1 MCGVAGFLFTH
12 RETDDPRGVVSRMAE
27 SLRHRGPD
35 DGGSWVDE
43 TVGVALGHRR
53 LTVIDLSA
61 DGRQPM
67 ISHDERYVLSYNGEI
82 YNFIELRDELTREGA
97 RFNGRSDTEVLLAA
111 VGRWGL
117 EAAVRRFVGM
127 FAFALW
133 DRTERTLHLARD
145 RLGEKPLYYGW
156 CGKSFLFGSELKA
169 LRAHP
174 DWVGEISADALSA
187 YMKLGCVPAPYSIYK
202 GIHKLPPASI
212 LSLRAQDA
220 PGHLPGPC
228 AYWSAHD
235 VVRHTSTD
243 RGTISDDEALDQLEE
258 VLKRA
263 VRQMLRSDAPLGAFL
278 SGGVDSSTVVA
289 LMKAESD
296 VPVRTFSIGF
306 HEKSYDEAHHAREM
320 ARHLETEHTE
330 LYAGPGEALEVI
342 PRLPRLYDEPFAD
355 PSQIPTHLLCALT
368 REHVTVVLS
377 GDGGDELFGGYN
389 RHFWTVKV
397 WKWTH
402 LLPERVKTR
411 ISKGLTTQHPELARY
426 YEKISPLLPRRYRF
440 ETAGEKFL
448 KLASLLGATNLNE
461 MYERLRMYGDA
472 SDCLHAHLDPESAF
486 APIPAPSDLHPAEK
500 MMYRD
505 MVEYLPDDILVKVDR
520 ASMGASL
527 EVRAP
532 YLDPRVVE
540 FVWSLPLRLKLRG
553 GEGKWIL
560 RQLLPRYIP
569 ASLIQRPKMGF
580 AVPIGEWLK
589 GPLNDWAED
598 LLGES
603 RLREEGF
610 FHPGS
615 IRRMW
620 EQHES
625 GTRNW
630 QFCLWGLL
638 MFQAWLNDQGR

>member
-1 MCGVAGFLFTH
+1 MCGVAGFIFTH
-12 RETDDPRGVVSRMAE
+12 QETDDPRGVVSRMAE

-43 TVGVALGHRR
+43 TEGVALGHRR
-53 LTVIDLSA
+53 LAVIDLSA

-67 ISHDERYVLSYNGEI
+67 ISRGERYVLSYNGEI
-82 YNFIELRDELTREGA
+82 YNFIELRDELTREGV
-97 RFNGRSDTEVLLAA
+97 RFQGRSDTEVLLAA
-111 VGRWGL
+111 VERWGL
-117 EAAVRRFVGM
+117 DAAVRRFVGM

-145 RLGEKPLYYGW
+145 RMGEKPLYYGW

-174 DWVGEISADALSA
+174 DWAGEISADALSA

-202 GIHKLPPASI
+202 ETHKLPPATI
-212 LSLRAQDA
+212 LSLRASDA
-220 PGHLPGPC
+220 PGFMPEPNK
-228 AYWSAHD
+228 YWSAQD
-235 VVRHTSTD
+235 AVRGASADTVALS
-243 RGTISDDEALDQLEE
+243 SNEALEQLDE
-258 VLKRA
+258 VLKCS

-289 LMKAESD
+289 LMKAVSGA
-296 VPVRTFSIGF
+296 PVRTFSIGF
-306 HEKSYDEAHHAREM
+306 HEKGYDEAHHAREM

-342 PRLPRLYDEPFAD
+342 PHLPRLYDEPFAD

-368 REHVTVVLS
+368 REHVTVALS

-389 RHFWTVKV
+389 RHFWAPNV
-397 WKWTH
+397 WRWSNR
-402 LLPERVKTR
+402 LPERLKARTTKT
-411 ISKGLTTQHPELARY
+411 LTTRYPTLARF
-426 YEKISPLLPRRYRF
+426 YEKISPLLPRRYRV
-440 ETAGEKFL
+440 EMAGEKLL
-448 KLASLLGATNLNE
+448 KLADLFGAASLDE
-461 MYERLRMYGDA
+461 VYERLRGYSDA
-472 SDCLHAHLDPESAF
+472 SVYSPGDQNVENSF
-486 APIPAPSDLHPAEK
+486 ATEHTPRDLHPAER
-500 MMYRD
+500 MMFRD

-532 YLDPRVVE
+532 YLNPRVVE

-560 RQLLPRYIP
+560 KRLLSRYAP

-580 AVPIGEWLK
+580 SVPVGEWLR
-589 GPLNDWAED
+589 GPLKDWAED

-625 GTRNW
+625 GARNW

-638 MFQAWLNDQGR
+638 MFQAWLDEQGR

>member
-12 RETDDPRGVVSRMAE
+12 RETDDPRGVVSGMAE

-35 DGGSWVDE
+35 DGGNWVDE
-43 TVGVALGHRR
+43 AAGVALGHRR
-53 LTVIDLSA
+53 LAVIDLSA

-67 ISHDERYVLSYNGEI
+67 ISRGERYVLSYNGEI
-82 YNFIELRDELTREGA
+82 YNFIELRDELTREGV
-97 RFNGRSDTEVLLAA
+97 RFQGRSDTEVLLAA
-111 VGRWGL
+111 VERWGL
-117 EAAVRRFVGM
+117 DAAVRRSIGM

-133 DRTERTLHLARD
+133 DRSEKTLHLARD
-145 RLGEKPLYYGW
+145 RMGEKPLYYGW

-174 DWVGEISADALSA
+174 DWAGEISADALSA
-187 YMKLGCVPAPYSIYK
+187 YIKLGCVPAPHSIYK

-212 LSLRAQDA
+212 LSLRASDA
-220 PGHLPGPC
+220 PGHLPGPS
-228 AYWSAHD
+228 AYWSAH
-235 VVRHTSTD
+235 VVGHTSTD
-243 RGTISDDEALDQLEE
+243 RGTISNDEALEQLDE
-258 VLKRA
+258 VLKRS

-289 LMKAESD
+289 LMKAESAA
-296 VPVRTFSIGF
+296 PVRTFTIGF
-306 HEKSYDEAHHAREM
+306 HEKGYDEAHHAREM

-342 PRLPRLYDEPFAD
+342 PHLPRLYDEPFAD

-368 REHVTVVLS
+368 REHVTVALS

-389 RHFWTVKV
+389 RYFWAPNV
-397 WKWTH
+397 WKWSNR
-402 LLPERVKTR
+402 LPERLKARITKT
-411 ISKGLTTQHPELARY
+411 LTSRYPTLARFY
-426 YEKISPLLPRRYRF
+426 KKISPLLPRRYRV
-440 ETAGEKFL
+440 EMAGEKLL
-448 KLASLLGATNLNE
+448 KLANLFGTASLDE
-461 MYERLRMYGDA
+461 MYQRLRMYGDA
-472 SDCLHAHLDPESAF
+472 SVFLNAHLDPESAF
-486 APIPAPSDLHPAEK
+486 APIPAPSDLHPAGQ

-505 MVEYLPDDILVKVDR
+505 IVEYLPDDILVKVDR

-540 FVWSLPLRLKLRG
+540 FVWSLPLKLKLRG

-560 RQLLPRYIP
+560 RRLLSRYAP

-580 AVPIGEWLK
+580 SVPVGEWLRE
-589 GPLNDWAED
+589 PLKDWAED

-625 GTRNW
+625 GARNW

-638 MFQAWLNDQGR
+638 MFQAWLDDQGR

>member
-1 MCGVAGFLFTH
+1 
-12 RETDDPRGVVSRMAE
+12 
-27 SLRHRGPD
+27 
-35 DGGSWVDE
+35 
-43 TVGVALGHRR
+43 
-53 LTVIDLSA
+53 
-61 DGRQPM
+61 M
-67 ISHDERYVLSYNGEI
+67 ISRGERYVLSYNGEI

-97 RFNGRSDTEVLLAA
+97 RFQGRSDTEVLLAA
-111 VGRWGL
+111 VETWGL
-117 EAAVRRFVGM
+117 EEAMRRFVGM

-133 DRTERTLHLARD
+133 DRSEKTLHLARD
-145 RLGEKPLYYGW
+145 RMGEKPLYYGW

-169 LRAHP
+169 LRVHP
-174 DWVGEISADALSA
+174 DWAGEISADALSA
-187 YMKLGCVPAPYSIYK
+187 YMKLGCVPTPHSIYK

-212 LSLRAQDA
+212 LSLRASDA
-220 PGHLPGPC
+220 PGHLPGPS

-243 RGTISDDEALDQLEE
+243 RGTISDDEALEQLDE
-258 VLKRA
+258 VLKRS

-289 LMKAESD
+289 LMKAESAA
-296 VPVRTFSIGF
+296 PVRTFSIGF
-306 HEKSYDEAHHAREM
+306 HEKGYDEAHHAREM

-342 PRLPRLYDEPFAD
+342 PHLPRLYDEPFAD

-368 REHVTVVLS
+368 REHVTVALS

-389 RHFWTVKV
+389 RYFWAPHV
-397 WKWTH
+397 WRWSNR
-402 LLPERVKTR
+402 LPERLKARITKT
-411 ISKGLTTQHPELARY
+411 LTSRYPTLARF
-426 YEKISPLLPRRYRF
+426 YEKISPLLPRRYRV
-440 ETAGEKFL
+440 EMAGEKLL
-448 KLASLLGATNLNE
+448 KLADLFGTASLDE
-461 MYERLRMYGDA
+461 MYQRLRMYGDA
-472 SDCLHAHLDPESAF
+472 SVFLNAHLDPESTF
-486 APIPAPSDLHPAEK
+486 APIPAPSDLHPAGK

-540 FVWSLPLRLKLRG
+540 FVWSLPLKLKLRG

-560 RQLLPRYIP
+560 RRLLSRYAP
-569 ASLIQRPKMGF
+569 ASPIQRPKMGF
-580 AVPIGEWLK
+580 SVPVGEWLRE
-589 GPLNDWAED
+589 PLKDWAED

-625 GTRNW
+625 GARNW

-638 MFQAWLNDQGR
+638 MFQAWLDDQGAMR

>member
-1 MCGVAGFLFTH
+1 MCGVTGFLFTH
-12 RETDDPRGVVSRMAE
+12 KETEDPRGVVSRMAE

-43 TVGVALGHRR
+43 TTGVALGHRR
-53 LTVIDLSA
+53 LAVIDLSA

-67 ISHDERYVLSYNGEI
+67 ISHDGRYVLSCNGEI
-82 YNFIELRDELTREGA
+82 YSFIELHDELTRGGT

-111 VGRWGL
+111 VERWGL
-117 EAAVRRFVGM
+117 EAAIRRFVGM

-133 DRTERTLHLARD
+133 DRTEKTLHLARD
-145 RLGEKPLYYGW
+145 RMGEKPVYYGW

-187 YMKLGCVPAPYSIYK
+187 YMKLGYVPAPHSIYR
-202 GIHKLPPASI
+202 GIHKLPPATI
-212 LSLRAQDA
+212 LSLRASDA
-220 PGHLPGPC
+220 PGHLPGPS

-235 VVRHTSTD
+235 VVRHISAD

-258 VLKRA
+258 VLKRS
-263 VRQMLRSDAPLGAFL
+263 VRQMLHSDAPLGAFL

-289 LMKAESD
+289 LMKAESST
-296 VPVRTFSIGF
+296 PVRTFSIGF
-306 HEKSYDEAHHAREM
+306 HEKNYDEAHHAREM

-330 LYAGPGEALEVI
+330 LYAGSGEALEVI
-342 PRLPRLYDEPFAD
+342 PHLPRFYDEPFAD

-368 REHVTVVLS
+368 REHVTVALS

-389 RHFWTVKV
+389 RHFWATKV

-411 ISKGLTTQHPELARY
+411 IAKGLTTHHPELARY

-440 ETAGEKFL
+440 EVAGEKIL
-448 KLASLLGATNLNE
+448 KLANLFNTASLDE
-461 MYERLRMYGDA
+461 MYGRLRMYGDA
-472 SDCLHAHLDPESAF
+472 SVCLNAHLDPEGVF
-486 APIPAPSDLHPAEK
+486 APIPAPGDLHPAEM

-527 EVRAP
+527 EVRSP

-540 FVWSLPLRLKLRG
+540 FVWSLPIRLKLRYG
-553 GEGKWIL
+553 AGKWIL
-560 RQLLPRYIP
+560 RRLLSRYAP
-569 ASLIQRPKMGF
+569 ASLIQKPKMGF
-580 AVPIGEWLK
+580 SVPIGEWLR

-603 RLREEGF
+603 RLKEEGF

-615 IRRMW
+615 VRRMW

-625 GTRNW
+625 GARNW

-638 MFQAWLNDQGR
+638 MFQAWLDDQGR